1 MIGIKLVSYTLGF
14 SFMLTACGSTNTTSV
29 NVEKNIGY
37 FVSNFNASVDY
48 HCDNK
53 RQSMDDSG
61 RFECASFPISF
72 YMDEIKI
79 GKISSIHSDGYV
91 YPQDIIV
98 LEGKA
103 PVYTSESSMNF
114 LIIEDAL

>member
-1 MIGIKLVSYTLGF
+1 
-14 SFMLTACGSTNTTSV
+14 
-29 NVEKNIGY
+29 
-37 FVSNFNASVDY
+37 
-48 HCDNK
+48 
-53 RQSMDDSG
+53 
-61 RFECASFPISF
+61 
-72 YMDEIKI
+72 MDEIKI

-98 LEGKA
+98 LERKA